1 MKILIT
7 GGTGFIGK
15 PLCSALVAEGH
26 RLIVLSRQTLADTA
40 HIRFV
45 SCLDKIQS
53 NESIQAIIN
62 LAGASL
68 ADKRW
73 DARYKQEI
81 ISSRIDT
88 TESILQLIQRLD
100 IKPMTLISG
109 SAIGYYGHHGDEAL
123 NESSKCTPGFAHSL
137 CRQWEDLAL
146 TAEQWNVRV
155 SLLRIGVVFDR
166 EGGAFEQ
173 MARPF
178 SFGIANWLG
187 DGAQWVSW
195 VHRVDVISAI
205 QFLLE
210 HNELKGAFNIT
221 APQPVTS
228 RGFSDAM
235 AKHKRVFLS
244 VPVPAVVMRLLIG
257 EMADELLLNGQKV
270 MPNALTAAGFEFRF
284 PDLDSALRYIV
295 STN

>member
-1 MKILIT
+1 MQILIT
-7 GGTGFIGK
+7 GGTGFIGE
-15 PLCSALVAEGH
+15 PLCNALVAEDH
-26 RLIVLSRQTLADTA
+26 QLIVLSRQTLADTA

-45 SCLDKIQS
+45 SSLDEIKS
-53 NESIQAIIN
+53 SESIQAIIN

-73 DARYKQEI
+73 NAAYKQEI

-109 SAIGYYGHHGDEAL
+109 SAIGYYGHHGEEAL
-123 NESSKCTPGFAHSL
+123 NESSECTPGFAHSL

-155 SLLRIGVVFDR
+155 CVLRLGVVFDR
-166 EGGAFEQ
+166 DGGAFEQ

-178 SFGIANWLG
+178 RFGIANWLG
-187 DGAQWVSW
+187 DGSQWVSW

-205 QFLLE
+205 QFLLQ
-210 HNELKGAFNIT
+210 HNELEGAFNIT
-221 APQPVTS
+221 APQPVTN

-235 AKHKRVFLS
+235 VKHKRVLLS
-244 VPVPAVVMRLLIG
+244 VPLPAWLMRLMLG

-270 MPNALTAAGFEFRF
+270 IPTALTTAGFEFRF
-284 PDLDSALRYIV
+284 PDLDGALRHI
-295 STN
+295 TP